1 MRRLGAPLSHAKGKG
16 VNSVKKL
23 KTKAIDGVSNA
34 SFAASESHAGSVPAL
49 PDGKSSSGDR
59 KRPRPAPQL
68 KLLSLVRILQ
78 SNVPESQSAKKLLL
92 DLPQMLASMRGLILV
107 LIGMGLY
114 YSRHKRRVHL
124 QKKCRFQVFKVE
136 KMLKS
141 ATLWFESMGVSGN
154 ERVTLERSLAAFF
167 LGMPW

>member
-1 MRRLGAPLSHAKGKG
+1 
-16 VNSVKKL
+16 
-23 KTKAIDGVSNA
+23 
-34 SFAASESHAGSVPAL
+34 
-49 PDGKSSSGDR
+49 
-59 KRPRPAPQL
+59 
-68 KLLSLVRILQ
+68 
-78 SNVPESQSAKKLLL
+78 
-92 DLPQMLASMRGLILV
+92 MRGLILV

-167 LGMPW
+167 WACHGDSTPMPTNALEKEDKITS